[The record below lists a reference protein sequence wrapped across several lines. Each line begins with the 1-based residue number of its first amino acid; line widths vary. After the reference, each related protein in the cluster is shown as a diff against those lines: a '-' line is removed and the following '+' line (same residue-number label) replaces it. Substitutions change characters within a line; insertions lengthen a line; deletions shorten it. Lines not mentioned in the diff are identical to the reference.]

1 VCTWYRY
8 RLHGF
13 DAPVKQVHSTGV
25 IVPGTGNGEWQV
37 RFFGPF
43 KAQYRV
49 GWLAPDYSQVLIVRD
64 ARDYLWYMA
73 RTPTVS
79 DQDWQDM
86 LSRARDF
93 GYDVTRIERVPQRW
107 PETGEG
113 SDAFEGECR

>member
-1 VCTWYRY
+1 MPPPRLFLPAAQNGIYRKNDTQ
-8 RLHGF
+8 L
-13 DAPVKQVHSTGV
+13 
-25 IVPGTGNGEWQV
+25 
-37 RFFGPF
+37 
-43 KAQYRV
+43 
-49 GWLAPDYSQVLIVRD
+49 
-64 ARDYLWYMA
+64 
-73 RTPTVS
+73 TVS

>member
-1 VCTWYRY
+1 MGRWYVIGVIPSPFERDHYNAVETYRLDHQGNVCTWYRY

-73 RTPTVS
+73 RTPTV
-79 DQDWQDM
+79 
-86 LSRARDF
+86 
-93 GYDVTRIERVPQRW
+93 
-107 PETGEG
+107 
-113 SDAFEGECR
+113 